1 VGAYLASAISGN
13 VLRIA
18 FAINIAAVVADSVLR
33 KRFVE
38 GQNSIGIRPLSTP
51 TEVVV
56 GIIIGAVA
64 SLLGVGGSVM
74 TVPLMW
80 RRGVHMRS
88 AVALADL
95 LSFPVV
101 IVGTLTHVLAAEANS
116 VWLGGGT

>member
-1 VGAYLASAISGN
+1 VGAYLPSAISGN

>member
-80 RRGVHMRS
+80 RRGAHMRS